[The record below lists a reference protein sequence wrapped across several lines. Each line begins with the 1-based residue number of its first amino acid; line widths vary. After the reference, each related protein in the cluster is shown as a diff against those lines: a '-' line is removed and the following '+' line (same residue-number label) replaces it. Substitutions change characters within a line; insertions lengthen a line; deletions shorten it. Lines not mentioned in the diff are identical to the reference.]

1 MALVQAWQSLPRHLT
16 NEWTLRL
23 VGPWMEEQG
32 GGGQAFLEKVKNVG
46 GQSIEI
52 REPVFAESEL
62 IKQYQSA
69 RIFVYPSLAKR
80 GETFGLAVLEAMSC
94 GCVPLVS
101 SLSCFGDFIENDKNG
116 YIVAVGQADGV
127 ERLSGAL
134 AERLNQPSLEEQS
147 IQAMQTSG
155 AYETNEVAKQ
165 FLDDFNQLIR
175 R

>member
-1 MALVQAWQSLPRHLT
+1 V
-16 NEWTLRL
+16 
-23 VGPWMEEQG
+23 
-32 GGGQAFLEKVKNVG
+32 
-46 GQSIEI
+46 
-52 REPVFAESEL
+52 
-62 IKQYQSA
+62 
-69 RIFVYPSLAKR
+69 
-80 GETFGLAVLEAMSC
+80 AM
-94 GCVPLVS
+94 
-101 SLSCFGDFIENDKNG
+101 
-116 YIVAVGQADGV
+116 GQADGV